1 MTKKSVGALF
11 DSFKDAQH
19 AVNKLVEAGFNASDI
34 SLIVSNASNS
44 YTEFLN
50 VGHTERLAVRAESE
64 DSVSASDGAGFGA
77 LVGTVTGVL
86 AGVAAFTF
94 PGIGAIVALGPIV
107 GALTGGTVGAV
118 TGAAVGGV
126 VGAIVKTGLTEE
138 EAARYAEGVRRGSAL
153 VIVET
158 TDTYAM
164 TAQNILEDNNAVDI
178 ARRTLE
184 WETENWRGSDTTTTS
199 TPSVRNTATLNT
211 PSSVTSTSAFS
222 EDGDTKRHAVIKP
235 NGGNGTAVAARPT
248 GSTTEQAYTTTTGE
262 IGSDIDF
269 STYDLDFRKHYMN
282 NYGNSGYAY
291 DMYVPIYRFGYE
303 LAYDPRYKEAV
314 WSEVEGPARH
324 AWLSRFPEGSWD
336 LYKDAVRYAWDQVRA
351 NR

>member
-11 DSFKDAQH
+11 DNFKDAQR

-44 YTEFLN
+44 YNDFMN
-50 VGHTERLAVRAESE
+50 IGHTERLAIRTASE
-64 DSVSASDGAGFGA
+64 DSVTASDGAGFGA

-126 VGAIVKTGLTEE
+126 VGAIVKTGMSEE
-138 EAARYAEGVRRGSAL
+138 EANRYAEGVRRGSAL

-158 TDTYAM
+158 NDNYAT

-184 WETENWRGSDTTTTS
+184 WETESWRGPDE
-199 TPSVRNTATLNT
+199 SVAATDRPTNNTATTNT
-211 PSSVTSTSAFS
+211 ATTYRNSSN
-222 EDGDTKRHAVIKP
+222 EDTKRHAVIQP
-235 NGGNGTAVAARPT
+235 EAATTATMVASRPT
-248 GSTTEQAYTTTTGE
+248 GSTTEYAYTNTSGE
-262 IGSDIDF
+262 VGSDIDF
-269 STYDLDFRKHYMN
+269 STYDMDFRKHYTT
-282 NYGNSGYAY
+282 NYSESGYAY

-303 LAYDPRYKEAV
+303 LAFDPRYKDV
-314 WSEVEGPARH
+314 SWTEVEGPARH
-324 AWLSRFPEGSWD
+324 AWLGKFPEGSWD
-336 LYKDAVRYAWDQVRA
+336 LYKDAVHYAWDQVRN